1 MIFHRYITYDIIV
14 PITHFR
20 MGFYLWCLSHW
31 LTFLVC
37 LLKVKKTQIRA
48 QIRGRTDQ
56 GRNRSGDGS
65 LIYINGNAYGFGD
78 IKPWTKKEQDKA
90 IKNSDKNFL
99 NKLKKY
105 LDHEE
110 IDINKY

>member
-1 MIFHRYITYDIIV
+1 MRTV
-14 PITHFR
+14 PK
-20 MGFYLWCLSHW
+20 
-31 LTFLVC
+31 FLGVS
-37 LLKVKKTQIRA
+37 
-48 QIRGRTDQ
+48 DQ
-56 GRNRSGDGS
+56 TIEEINE
-65 LIYINGNAYGFGD
+65 IINGNAYGFGD

-90 IKNSDKNFL
+90 IKNSDKKFL

>member
-1 MIFHRYITYDIIV
+1 MIN
-14 PITHFR
+14 
-20 MGFYLWCLSHW
+20 
-31 LTFLVC
+31 
-37 LLKVKKTQIRA
+37 
-48 QIRGRTDQ
+48 RTDP
-56 GRNRSGDGS
+56 
-65 LIYINGNAYGFGD
+65 LIHGFGD

-90 IKNSDKNFL
+90 IKNSDKKFL